1 MSEADFNAY
10 LYGPRNKVSKHWQ
23 NSQTCTGTNYF
34 RGVMLATGMGKCVNS
49 PNGSEVLFWNDTTIV
64 TKRYKESDCSGVYT
78 EEKTMMN
85 VCTVKNYTQQG
96 GGLQGETHSVN
107 PPNNT
112 SSSNCTAKNH
122 SKGWP
127 YPESGCKSSKGDCE
141 NIIEP
146 WLCDGKYSDLC
157 TWNSHP
163 DYSRIC
169 LVPSNYEGSNLIT
182 GHGTCNA
189 LISFFSRKGHCLEN
203 VTWHG
208 TDSDIQNELIDLE
221 GKVIGGTNCRGLLRT
236 FLGPSCCGKSQ
247 KIATFVNYSRTCLNP
262 EKYEPF
268 ASYNGKSCD
277 TIYQELSS
285 YGNRF
290 STINWNTARKSD
302 FSDNSPN
309 EKISNETLLHF
320 YSDTVGC
327 CKDYKSILWKSPA
340 PINGKKACE
349 DHGFSQ
355 SQCTA
360 VGCCQWQDS
369 NRKCV
374 SAVGE
379 NLCTTD
385 SGKSCSQAA
394 SLLGYNCPPGH
405 SPNSRCDP
413 GCYYTPECKKDMNDC
428 AGVTLQPIKVNALDD
443 RSASQLM
450 NKTNIFLKDLYAVW
464 LEKEINTCRNNSL
477 SFLAMCPENYPCV
490 QDICEVNRSAYN
502 GTSPNCST
510 LNVTDGSCAGSKFCR
525 VHYNASINNLC
536 CQNGVLKCANDA
548 LGKPYKNMLG
558 CCNGCVNSSC
568 SGFQIEDQLDQKL
581 KWPRLNVCPA
591 TIGNSLKLIPGFP
604 MDGYEYNGTCKP
616 EKCGNQSDACYVKRD
631 DASHV
636 AEDFLRSNSFSFTDE
651 NINFGRN
658 DLVSDATFYNDV
670 RNYNDG
676 SGYSMYRTNEA
687 YYNKLMKMMFLRD
700 LRVVSTEV
708 TKVTTAS
715 LDLSWGNF
723 SVI

>member
-1 MSEADFNAY
+1 M
-10 LYGPRNKVSKHWQ
+10 
-23 NSQTCTGTNYF
+23 
-34 RGVMLATGMGKCVNS
+34 
-49 PNGSEVLFWNDTTIV
+49 
-64 TKRYKESDCSGVYT
+64 
-78 EEKTMMN
+78 
-85 VCTVKNYTQQG
+85 
-96 GGLQGETHSVN
+96 
-107 PPNNT
+107 
-112 SSSNCTAKNH
+112 
-122 SKGWP
+122 
-127 YPESGCKSSKGDCE
+127 
-141 NIIEP
+141 
-146 WLCDGKYSDLC
+146 
-157 TWNSHP
+157 
-163 DYSRIC
+163 
-169 LVPSNYEGSNLIT
+169 
-182 GHGTCNA
+182 
-189 LISFFSRKGHCLEN
+189 
-203 VTWHG
+203 
-208 TDSDIQNELIDLE
+208 
-221 GKVIGGTNCRGLLRT
+221 
-236 FLGPSCCGKSQ
+236 
-247 KIATFVNYSRTCLNP
+247 NYSRTCLNP

-268 ASYNGKSCD
+268 VSYNGKSCD

-285 YGNRF
+285 HGNRF
-290 STINWNTARKSD
+290 STIDWNTARKSD
-302 FSDNSPN
+302 FSDNIPN

-320 YSDTVGC
+320 YSNTVGC

-443 RSASQLM
+443 RSTSQLM

-502 GTSPNCST
+502 GTSANCST

-536 CQNGVLKCANDA
+536 CQNGVRKCANDA

-568 SGFQIEDQLDQKL
+568 GGFQIEDQLDQKL

-616 EKCGNQSDACYVKRD
+616 EKCGIQSDACYVKRD

-723 SVI
+723 SVILYPRNAGKLRIKTCGKSNKETETTTKICCSEYMDHVGSNENNNSFLSNFCSNDKCVKDMPCHSMSMSSNASSHTCARTASSCLDIRKSYACSTGCYSLCWETGQNSTWKEELVKKYCPSHVTIDNICSLPLNALNDTKTKYADTMGICSFLTTKPACNARQTCVWDSNIMQCCFINKSSSCSEDHLETILILVMLGRRLHRDLDQQQRRRLHLEAIPIQVMLGRRVHLPRAHLDQQFW